1 MANGALTEK
10 QVRGKLFDLI
20 SQFKGIAGM
29 VENGILT
36 AEGAVNAAS
45 MAVAKAFQPTEEEPP
60 V

>member
-1 MANGALTEK
+1 MENLTPK

-29 VENGILT
+29 VESNLLT
-36 AEGAVNAAS
+36 PETAVNAATV
-45 MAVAKAFQPTEEEPP
+45 AVAKAFQPIEEEPP